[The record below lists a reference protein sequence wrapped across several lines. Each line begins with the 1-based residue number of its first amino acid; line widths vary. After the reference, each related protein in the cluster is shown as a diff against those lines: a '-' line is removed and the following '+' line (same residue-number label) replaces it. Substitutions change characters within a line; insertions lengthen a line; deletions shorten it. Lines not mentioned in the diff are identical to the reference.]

1 MSRPQIKY
9 ATKYFLLPM
18 YTYTATTTLA
28 VFSIY
33 STLYSSST
41 FSIYQSIQT
50 SKPPKGDLML
60 ERLQSLMLTLFT
72 LSFEID
78 CC

>member
-1 MSRPQIKY
+1 MIELGSVKLNICSQPCTPI
-9 ATKYFLLPM
+9 TS
-18 YTYTATTTLA
+18 TTTLV
-28 VFSIY
+28 VFSVY

-41 FSIYQSIQT
+41 LSIYQSIQT